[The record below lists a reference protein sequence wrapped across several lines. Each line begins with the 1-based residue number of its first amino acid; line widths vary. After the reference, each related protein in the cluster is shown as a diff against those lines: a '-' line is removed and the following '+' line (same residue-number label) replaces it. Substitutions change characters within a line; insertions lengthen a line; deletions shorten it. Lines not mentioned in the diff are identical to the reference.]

1 MKIAKGSTK
10 IVSIIS
16 SIMFVCTV
24 TAILIC
30 ILLPTPIFW
39 HFGILGV
46 ILFCGF
52 FIFWTFRDPK
62 RDVIINSN
70 GIIAP
75 ADGTLM
81 DVKKIKDGFSCQILM
96 SPFNV
101 HMNRSP
107 IDGVVK
113 SIIFQK
119 GSHWPV
125 YFTNYAKRNQ
135 RNIIV
140 IKNTKLGIT
149 AEFTQV
155 SGIYGRRTVAYPKE
169 GDEVKQS
176 ELIGIIRFGSI
187 INLKVTGLKNFKLI
201 NPIPKN
207 ARAGLTVLATFDEES
222 D

>member
-10 IVSIIS
+10 IVTIIS
-16 SIMFVCTV
+16 SIMFVFTLA
-24 TAILIC
+24 AILIC
-30 ILLPTPIFW
+30 ILLPPIFW

-46 ILFCGF
+46 VLFCGF
-52 FIFWTFRDPK
+52 FIFWTFRDPL
-62 RDVIINSN
+62 RDVIINPK

-81 DVKKIKDGFSCQILM
+81 DVKKMKDGFSCLILM

-113 SIIFQK
+113 SITFQK

-125 YFTNYAKRNQ
+125 YFSNYAKRNQ

-140 IKNTKLGIT
+140 IENNELGIT

-187 INLKVTGLKNFKLI
+187 ISLKVTGLNNFKLI
-201 NPIPKN
+201 DPIPKH

>member
-1 MKIAKGSTK
+1 MKLAKGSTK
-10 IVSIIS
+10 IVTIIS
-16 SIMFVCTV
+16 IIMFVCSVV
-24 TAILIC
+24 TILI
-30 ILLPTPIFW
+30 IFLLPTPIYW
-39 HFGILGV
+39 LFGVLGV

-62 RDVIINSN
+62 REVIINSK

-81 DVKKIKDGFSCQILM
+81 DVKKLKDGFSCLILM

-107 IDGVVK
+107 IDGIVK
-113 SIIFQK
+113 SIAFQK

-125 YFTNYAKRNQ
+125 YFPNYVKRNQ

-140 IKNTKLGIT
+140 IENNDLGIT

-169 GDEVKQS
+169 GEEVKQS

-187 INLKVTGLKNFKLI
+187 INLRVIGLKNFKLI
-201 NPIPKN
+201 NPIPKH
-207 ARAGLTVLATFDEES
+207 ARAGITVLATFCEES

>member
-1 MKIAKGSTK
+1 MKIAKGSSK
-10 IVSIIS
+10 IVTIIS

-24 TAILIC
+24 AAILIC
-30 ILLPTPIFW
+30 ILLPTPIYW

-62 RDVIINSN
+62 RDVIINPK

-81 DVKKIKDGFSCQILM
+81 NVKKMKDGFSCQILM

-113 SIIFQK
+113 SITFQK

-125 YFTNYAKRNQ
+125 YFPNYAKRNQ
-135 RNIIV
+135 RNIIL
-140 IKNTKLGIT
+140 IENNELGII

-155 SGIYGRRTVAYPKE
+155 SGIYGRRTVAYPEE

-187 INLKVTGLKNFKLI
+187 INLKVSGLKNFKLI
-201 NPIPKN
+201 DPVPKY
-207 ARAGLTVLATFDEES
+207 AKAGLTILATFNE
-222 D
+222 

>member
-1 MKIAKGSTK
+1 MKIAKGSSK
-10 IVSIIS
+10 IVTIIS

-24 TAILIC
+24 AAILIC
-30 ILLPTPIFW
+30 ILLPTPIYW

-62 RDVIINSN
+62 RDVIINHKV
-70 GIIAP
+70 IIAP

-81 DVKKIKDGFSCQILM
+81 NVKKMKDGFSCQILM

-113 SIIFQK
+113 SITFKK
-119 GSHWPV
+119 GAHWPV
-125 YFTNYAKRNQ
+125 YFPNYAKRNQ

-140 IKNTKLGIT
+140 IENNELGII

-176 ELIGIIRFGSI
+176 DLIGIIRFGSI
-187 INLKVTGLKNFKLI
+187 INLQVSGLKNFKLI
-201 NPIPKN
+201 NPIPKY
-207 ARAGLTVLATFDEES
+207 ARAGLTILATFDE
-222 D
+222 

>member
-30 ILLPTPIFW
+30 ILLSPPIFW

-46 ILFCGF
+46 ILLCGF

-62 RDVIINSN
+62 RDVIINPK

-81 DVKKIKDGFSCQILM
+81 DVKKLKDGFSCQILM

-107 IDGVVK
+107 IEGVVK
-113 SIIFQK
+113 SITFQK

-125 YFTNYAKRNQ
+125 YFPNYAKRNQ

-140 IKNTKLGIT
+140 IKNTELGIT

-169 GDEVKQS
+169 GEEVKQGDV
-176 ELIGIIRFGSI
+176 IGIIRFGSI
-187 INLKVTGLKNFKLI
+187 ISLKVTGVKNFKLI
-201 NPIPKN
+201 YPIPKY

>member
-1 MKIAKGSTK
+1 MKIAKGSTN
-10 IVSIIS
+10 IVTIIS

-30 ILLPTPIFW
+30 ILLQTPIFW

-46 ILFCGF
+46 VLFCGF
-52 FIFWTFRDPK
+52 FIFWTFRDPL
-62 RDVIINSN
+62 RDVIINSK

-81 DVKKIKDGFSCQILM
+81 DIKKIKEGFSCQILM

-113 SIIFQK
+113 SITFQK

-125 YFTNYAKRNQ
+125 YFPNYAKRNQ

-140 IKNTKLGIT
+140 IENNELGIT

-155 SGIYGRRTVAYPKE
+155 SGIYGRRTVAYPE
-169 GDEVKQS
+169 VGDKVKQS

-187 INLKVTGLKNFKLI
+187 INLKVTGLNNFKLI
-201 NPIPKN
+201 NPIPKQS
-207 ARAGLTVLATFDEES
+207 RAGLTVLATFDE
-222 D
+222 

>member
-1 MKIAKGSTK
+1 
-10 IVSIIS
+10 
-16 SIMFVCTV
+16 MFVCSIA
-24 TAILIC
+24 AILIC
-30 ILLPTPIFW
+30 ILLTTPIFW

-62 RDVIINSN
+62 REIVTNPK

-81 DVKKIKDGFSCQILM
+81 NVKKMDDGVSCQILM

-113 SIIFQK
+113 SITFQK

-125 YFTNYAKRNQ
+125 YFPNYAKRNQ

-140 IKNTKLGIT
+140 IENVALGII

-155 SGIYGRRTVAYPKE
+155 SGLYGRRTVAYHKE
-169 GDEVKQS
+169 GDVVEQS
-176 ELIGIIRFGSI
+176 EVIGIIRFGSI
-187 INLKVTGLKNFKLI
+187 INLKVTGLKNFKLLD
-201 NPIPKN
+201 PIPKH
-207 ARAGLTVLATFDEES
+207 ARAGLTTFATFNEES

>member
-1 MKIAKGSTK
+1 MKIAEGSTK
-10 IVSIIS
+10 IVTIIS

-24 TAILIC
+24 AAILIC
-30 ILLPTPIFW
+30 TLLPTPIFW

-46 ILFCGF
+46 VLFCGF
-52 FIFWTFRDPK
+52 FIFWTFRDPL
-62 RDVIINSN
+62 RDVIINPK

-81 DVKKIKDGFSCQILM
+81 DVKKMKEGFSCLILM

-113 SIIFQK
+113 SITFQK
-119 GSHWPV
+119 GSYWPV
-125 YFTNYAKRNQ
+125 YFSNYAKRNQ
-135 RNIIV
+135 RNII
-140 IKNTKLGIT
+140 IIENSELGIT

-155 SGIYGRRTVAYPKE
+155 SGIYGRRTIAYPKE

-187 INLKVTGLKNFKLI
+187 ISLKVTGLNNFKLI
-201 NPIPKN
+201 DPIPKH

>member
-1 MKIAKGSTK
+1 MKIAKGSLK
-10 IVSIIS
+10 IVTIIS
-16 SIMFVCTV
+16 SVMFVCTIA
-24 TAILIC
+24 AILIC
-30 ILLPTPIFW
+30 ILLHTPIYW

-62 RDVIINSN
+62 RDVIINPK
-70 GIIAP
+70 GIMAP

-81 DVKKIKDGFSCQILM
+81 NVKKMKDGFSCQILM

-113 SIIFQK
+113 SITFQK

-125 YFTNYAKRNQ
+125 YFPNYAKRNQ

-140 IKNTKLGIT
+140 IENNELGIIV
-149 AEFTQV
+149 EFTQV
-155 SGIYGRRTVAYPKE
+155 SGIYGRRTVAYPAE

-187 INLKVTGLKNFKLI
+187 INLKVSGLKNFKLI
-201 NPIPKN
+201 YPVPKY
-207 ARAGLTVLATFDEES
+207 AKAGLTILATFNE
-222 D
+222 